1 VERPQHITNDHTLV
15 NSKRKSLS
23 CRLCSTFVRL
33 FIYFRVY
40 ICRPNGAATRFCIS
54 NCIIKSSRFLSLSS
68 SSSTRDEQKQL
79 SSFPSQRPRCCCLFF
94 HSPSPMH
101 HGHWGS
107 CYAHVY
113 LNKYF
118 FSFFFY
124 YLEKRNKFKEE
135 KKKTRAKRLK
145 LRKQYLRL
153 RRETVLFC
161 RAVRVRACV
170 HITICSCCFVLRSSS
185 LPQSIHHASS
195 ISIQSA
201 LVYPSDK
208 WPRLVSKTKFHSSPK
223 QQNK

>member
-68 SSSTRDEQKQL
+68 SSSSSTRDEQKQL
-79 SSFPSQRPRCCCLFF
+79 SSFSIPATPLLLPFF
-94 HSPSPMH
+94 SLSITHG

-118 FSFFFY
+118 FSFFLLFG
-124 YLEKRNKFKEE
+124 KKE
-135 KKKTRAKRLK
+135 
-145 LRKQYLRL
+145 
-153 RRETVLFC
+153 
-161 RAVRVRACV
+161 
-170 HITICSCCFVLRSSS
+170 
-185 LPQSIHHASS
+185 
-195 ISIQSA
+195 
-201 LVYPSDK
+201 
-208 WPRLVSKTKFHSSPK
+208 
-223 QQNK
+223 